1 MGNPRTLQ
9 IIFLAVV
16 IGCLAGV
23 FLSRAERAAYTIRI
37 AFLSSP
43 DDEDYAGSRAFKETV
58 ERLTAGR
65 VSVQIFA
72 SGQFCGNER
81 ECIEAM
87 QSSVLEV
94 HQTTIGGLAALL
106 PPAQVFDLPYG
117 LADDAQAACVFNGPL
132 VRALEKEILDRGLGL
147 RLMAVA
153 ATGSWR
159 AFATVSKPV
168 IAPED
173 LRGLKIRTTPSALE
187 QAIAR
192 ALGANP
198 TPLPFSEV
206 YTALSTGVVDGTKNS
221 IQDIVGA
228 KLHENLRHL
237 LLDRHG
243 YMASLWWFSESQ
255 WRKLPPDVQDAV
267 RIGFDDLA
275 RALEAASMKAEAPA
289 LEAFKAQGGE
299 VTTPTPEQRAAL
311 REATREV
318 RDWYIDRFGRQWL
331 DQFDAA
337 VAACP
342 PAPVAPPGG

>member
-1 MGNPRTLQ
+1 MSNARTLQ
-9 IIFLAVV
+9 IIFLVVV
-16 IGCLAGV
+16 IGCLAGA
-23 FLSRAERAAYTIRI
+23 FLSRAERAEYTIRV

-43 DDEDYAGSRAFKETV
+43 DDEDYAGASAFKQTV
-58 ERLTAGR
+58 ERLTDKR

-117 LADDAQAACVFNGPL
+117 LADDSQAACVFNGPL
-132 VRALEKEILDRGLGL
+132 VRAMEKEILDRGLGL

-153 ATGSWR
+153 TTGSWR

-187 QAIAR
+187 QEIVR

-243 YMASLWWFSESQ
+243 YMASLWWFSEPQ
-255 WRKLPPDVQDAV
+255 WRKLPSDIQEAV
-267 RIGFDDLA
+267 RTGFNDLA
-275 RALEAASMKAEAPA
+275 RALEAASIKAEAPA
-289 LEAFKAQGGE
+289 LEAFRAQGGTI
-299 VTTPTPEQRAAL
+299 VTPTPEQRAAL
-311 REATREV
+311 RAATSGV
-318 RDWYIDRFGRQWL
+318 RDWYVERFGRSWL
-331 DQFDAA
+331 EQFDSA

-342 PAPVAPPGG
+342 PAPLPARD

>member
-1 MGNPRTLQ
+1 MSNQRTLQ
-9 IIFLAVV
+9 FVFMAVV
-16 IGCLAGV
+16 IGCLIGV
-23 FLSRAERAAYTIRI
+23 FLSRAERADYTIRV

-43 DDEDYAGSRAFKETV
+43 DDEDYAGASAFKQTV
-58 ERLTAGR
+58 ERLTGGH

-106 PPAQVFDLPYG
+106 PPAQVFDLPYA
-117 LADDAQAACVFNGPL
+117 LADDQQAACVFNGPL
-132 VRALEKEILDRGLGL
+132 TRALETEILERGLGL

-168 IAPED
+168 VAPED

-187 QAIAR
+187 QEIVR
-192 ALGANP
+192 SVDANP

-243 YMASLWWFSESQ
+243 YMASLWWFSEPQ
-255 WRKLPPDVQDAV
+255 WQKLPPDIQAAV
-267 RIGFDDLA
+267 RTGFGDLA

-289 LEAFKAQGGE
+289 LEAFKAQGG
-299 VTTPTPEQRAAL
+299 TIITPTPEQRAAL
-311 REATREV
+311 REATRDV
-318 RDWYIDRFGRQWL
+318 RDWYVGRFGRQWL
-331 DQFDAA
+331 EQFDAA

-342 PAPVAPPGG
+342 PAPAGG